1 MLFRTTAT
9 DRTVS
14 TSDAAPNAST
24 AATRTA
30 SRRTV
35 RRATGAAVVLSV
47 GLLATGCGL
56 EPATSY
62 VPLAGPGSIEDI
74 VDGEP
79 LTVTSKNF
87 TEQLILGKISVLAAQ
102 AAGFDV
108 TDLTNVPGSQP
119 VRELLLAGQA
129 DVTWEYTGTA
139 WLTYL
144 GSEEGI
150 PDQDEQFAAV
160 YEADLDN
167 GLTWGDPAPLNNTYA
182 IAVRSE
188 AVEELGGVSTI
199 SDIAEL
205 PVEERTFCIEAE
217 FNSRADGMNPMLA
230 HYGMERGTADGVPD
244 DNIGIFDTGAV
255 YSATD
260 SGDFCNFG
268 EVFSTDGR
276 IDALDLTIL
285 EDDLDFFPAY
295 NAAPVFYTETLE
307 MYPQL
312 EEVFGQIA
320 PTLTDEALREMNL
333 QVDVEGEEP
342 ADVAFGFMVEQ
353 GFITEPDGLLG
364 DG

>member
-1 MLFRTTAT
+1 MFSYTNHSR
-9 DRTVS
+9 R
-14 TSDAAPNAST
+14 AAP
-24 AATRTA
+24 RTA
-30 SRRTV
+30 V
-35 RRATGAAVVLSV
+35 AAVVLST

-62 VPLAGPGSIEDI
+62 VPMAGPGSIPEI

-119 VRELLLAGQA
+119 VRELMLAGDA

-144 GSEEGI
+144 GMDEGI
-150 PDQDEQFAAV
+150 PDQEEQWQAV
-160 YEADLDN
+160 YEADLEN
-167 GLTWGDPAPLNNTYA
+167 GLTWGEPAPLNNTYA

-188 AVEELGGVSTI
+188 AVDDLGGISTI
-199 SDIAEL
+199 SEIAEL
-205 PVEERTFCIEAE
+205 PVEERTFCVEAE
-217 FNSRADGMNPMLA
+217 FNSRPDGLNPMLA
-230 HYGMERGTADGVPD
+230 HYGMERGSPTGVPD
-244 DNIGIFDTGAV
+244 ENIGIYDTGAV

-260 SGDFCNFG
+260 NGDCNFG

-285 EDDLDFFPAY
+285 EDDKNFFPAY
-295 NAAPVFYTETLE
+295 NAAPVYYTETLE
-307 MYPQL
+307 EYPRL
-312 EEVFGQIA
+312 DEVFASVA
-320 PTLTDEALREMNL
+320 PTLTDESLREMNL
-333 QVDVEGEEP
+333 RVDVEGEEP
-342 ADVAFGFMVEQ
+342 ADVAFDFMVEQ
-353 GFITEPDGLLG
+353 GFITEPEGALG
-364 DG
+364 EGN